1 MIHIGA
7 ITDMARLAH
16 LHLEPHEMTS
26 LDKDLSQVFHWVS
39 ELETLCLQAIQEK
52 PLPLSVLRADTM
64 PKADSRGDILYNAP
78 STARCFFTVPK
89 VLGL

>member
-7 ITDMARLAH
+7 IKDMARLAH
-16 LHLEPHEMTS
+16 LHLEPHEMTT
-26 LDKDLSQVFHWVS
+26 LEKDLSKVFHWVS

-64 PKADSRGDILYNAP
+64 PKVDSRDDILGNAP
-78 STARCFFTVPK
+78 GTARCFFAVPK
-89 VLGL
+89 VLDL